1 MAGERTPA
9 QTARGQ
15 RLPRMQ
21 RRAQLL
27 AAAQAVFVDKGYH
40 ASGMEDIAERAG
52 VSKPVLYQH
61 FPGKLEL
68 YLALVDQHTAH
79 IVELVQG
86 ALQSTENHKDR
97 TYASIR
103 VFFDFVARDDSGYR
117 IVFESDLNEV
127 VAVRER
133 IDWAMKAC
141 VEAIA
146 SCWTPNCPDRS
157 HSWWLRD
164 SWGWPRCRPAPGSR
178 IRPYRWMWR
187 RRSSDASPGAELAG
201 SRLATPP
208 RGIHRFSAVFDCSEF
223 EISPASSAWR
233 SAAVKE

>member
-9 QTARGQ
+9 QT
-15 RLPRMQ
+15 
-21 RRAQLL
+21 
-27 AAAQAVFVDKGYH
+27 
-40 ASGMEDIAERAG
+40 SGMEDIAERAG

-146 SCWTPNCPDRS
+146 QRIMLDTE
-157 HSWWLRD
+157 L
-164 SWGWPRCRPAPGSR
+164 PRPIALLVAQGLVGMAQVSARAWFKDQALPLDVAAQVVG
-178 IRPYRWMWR
+178 
-187 RRSSDASPGAELAG
+187 
-201 SRLATPP
+201 RLAWRGVGGQPARHAPP
-208 RGIHRFSAVFDCSEF
+208 GNPQV
-223 EISPASSAWR
+223 
-233 SAAVKE
+233 

>member
-146 SCWTPNCPDRS
+146 QRIMLDTE
-157 HSWWLRD
+157 L
-164 SWGWPRCRPAPGSR
+164 PRPIALLVAQGLVGMAQVSARAWFKDQALPLDVAAQVG
-178 IRPYRWMWR
+178 
-187 RRSSDASPGAELAG
+187 G
-201 SRLATPP
+201 RLAWRGVGGQPARHAPP
-208 RGIHRFSAVFDCSEF
+208 GNPQV
-223 EISPASSAWR
+223 
-233 SAAVKE
+233 